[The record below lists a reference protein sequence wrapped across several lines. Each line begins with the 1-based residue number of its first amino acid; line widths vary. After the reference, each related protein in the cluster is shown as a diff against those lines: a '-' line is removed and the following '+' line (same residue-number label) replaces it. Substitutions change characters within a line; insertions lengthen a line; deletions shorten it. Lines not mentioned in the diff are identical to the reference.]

1 MTAEAIDDRAWVAA
15 AKNGDVDA
23 FRRLHE
29 AHREVAFRVAWRVV
43 RDRDDALDV
52 VQDAFVRAFEK
63 LATFTGESSFR
74 SWLLR
79 IVSNRAIDVRRSRRV
94 RRTLPFAT
102 GPNDRGVGAPEPAT
116 DDPPDDPAERREL
129 QAAIA
134 TAMDALSDEAR
145 QVISMYA
152 GGEMTYQEIADALA
166 IPIGTVMSRLYHARR
181 RMREMLNE
189 HLGERATEESEQR

>member
-1 MTAEAIDDRAWVAA
+1 
-15 AKNGDVDA
+15 
-23 FRRLHE
+23 
-29 AHREVAFRVAWRVV
+29 VAFRVAWRVV
-43 RDRDDALDV
+43 HDRDDALDV

-63 LATFTGESSFR
+63 LETFTGESSFR

-94 RRTLPFAT
+94 RRTLPFTSGA
-102 GPNDRGVGAPEPAT
+102 DDGVVGVPEPSA
-116 DDPPDDPAERREL
+116 DDPPESSAERGEL

-134 TAMDALSDEAR
+134 SAMDLLSDEAR

-152 GGEMTYQEIADALA
+152 GGEMTYQEIADALG

-181 RMREMLNE
+181 RMREMLSE
-189 HLGERATEESEQR
+189 HLGEAEKEASER